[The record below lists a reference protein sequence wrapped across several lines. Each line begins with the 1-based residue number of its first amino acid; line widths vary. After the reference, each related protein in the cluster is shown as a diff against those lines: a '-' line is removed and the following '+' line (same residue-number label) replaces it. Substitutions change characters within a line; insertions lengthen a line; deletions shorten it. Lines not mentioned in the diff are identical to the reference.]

1 MEALNI
7 LISCVTGSFSGFC
20 IFPELVSRFSRK
32 KAVRNLVSAN
42 ENKKL
47 FLSSGFNNQILCEL
61 LLLCKNKPKDM
72 PAFVVSIVAFDYEK
86 LAKCKIVDRCF
97 SGFTPLVL
105 CTLRMRISFICAVVL
120 FVFGYIFSF
129 ELAIFSFVLG
139 FAFGFAIVKRALNNE
154 QLLRQQSIER
164 ELARLIDVVCLG
176 IKSGLSIDKSIVL
189 YEKHFNTFLASEL
202 RFVTDLWK
210 IGLYTTQ
217 DSLLM
222 LRSFYDSRMLSLCV
236 QGINRALSQGTSIT
250 SDLQMLSTQIRSEYK
265 SSVEEKIEKVPVK
278 MMVPTGLLILPAM
291 LILVMGPVLIQLL
304 G

>member
-7 LISCVTGSFSGFC
+7 LISCATGAFSGFC
-20 IFPELVSRFSRK
+20 LVPEFTSRFSRRK
-32 KAVRNLVSAN
+32 TARNRARVN
-42 ENKKL
+42 ENKQQ
-47 FLSSGFNNQILCEL
+47 FLSSGFNNQILREL

-72 PAFVVSIVAFDYEK
+72 PVFVVSLFAFDFEK
-86 LAKCKIVDRCF
+86 LSKCKIINRCF
-97 SGFTPLVL
+97 DGFTPLVL
-105 CTLRMRISFICAVVL
+105 CTLRVRISFICAVIL
-120 FVFGYIFSF
+120 FVFGYALSF
-129 ELAIFSFVLG
+129 EMAIFGVVLG
-139 FAFGFAIVKRALNNE
+139 FALGFVIVKRALNNE
-154 QLLRQQSIER
+154 QLMRQQSIER

-176 IKSGLSIDKSIVL
+176 IRSGLSIDKSIVL
-189 YEKHFNTFLASEL
+189 YEKHFNTFLATEL
-202 RFVTDLWK
+202 RFATELWK

-222 LRSFYDSRMLSLCV
+222 LRNFYDSRMLSLCV
-236 QGINRALSQGTSIT
+236 QGINRALSQGTSIMN
-250 SDLQMLSTQIRSEYK
+250 DLQMLATQIRSEYK